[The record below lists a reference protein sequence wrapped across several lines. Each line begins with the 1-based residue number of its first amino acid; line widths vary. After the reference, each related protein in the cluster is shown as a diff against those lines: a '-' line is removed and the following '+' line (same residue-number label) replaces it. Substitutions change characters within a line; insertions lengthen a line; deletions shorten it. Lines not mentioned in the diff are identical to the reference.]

1 MKIIKESTKIV
12 ENNVKS
18 AKDLLYG
25 FNDGLTRIKNTVD
38 FFLKEK
44 LSVVAIDIGN
54 SFEKLSFRN
63 VKVKLFFKEDLF
75 EELEQSDFNRI
86 KKIVKSSFNINLITV
101 DDSNE
106 LIISVL

>member
-12 ENNVKS
+12 ESNIKS

-44 LSVVAIDIGN
+44 LSVVAIDIEIVLKNYRLEMLKLN
-54 SFEKLSFRN
+54 SFL
-63 VKVKLFFKEDLF
+63 
-75 EELEQSDFNRI
+75 
-86 KKIVKSSFNINLITV
+86 KKIYLKN
-101 DDSNE
+101 
-106 LIISVL
+106 